1 MSLTALFQSRFWL
14 EPSSSWIDGSR
25 KDQGKTKRQDDAK
38 NFEIHFVV
46 DDVDVAD
53 FVVDAVVVDVIDVAV
68 LVDAVGVDVV
78 DGFLVDVAVVGGVVV
93 A

>member
-1 MSLTALFQSRFWL
+1 M
-14 EPSSSWIDGSR
+14 SWIDGSR
-25 KDQGKTKRQDDAK
+25 KDQGKTKRQNDAK

-53 FVVDAVVVDVIDVAV
+53 FVVDAVVVDVIDVVDVAD

>member
-1 MSLTALFQSRFWL
+1 M
-14 EPSSSWIDGSR
+14 SWIDGSR
-25 KDQGKTKRQDDAK
+25 KDQGKTKRQNDAK
-38 NFEIHFVV
+38 SFEIHFVV
-46 DDVDVAD
+46 DNVDVAD
-53 FVVDAVVVDVIDVAV
+53 FVVDAVVVDVIDVVDVAD